1 MDWPELVSHDPRL
14 VSSWWTGRPYSVLL
28 ATGRAFDALEVSAF
42 LGVSTAGATR
52 RGPVAR
58 SSTGRWLLLVRPG
71 SDLHPE
77 LAGRPDVVL
86 HNAGSWI
93 PAPPT
98 PGPAGRMRWVVTP
111 SAVKWRL
118 PNPDSV
124 QAMVAEALPVLRV
137 ESGGLTLRAA

>member
-1 MDWPELVSHDPRL
+1 MRIRTRCGPRRLRLRHAALRYAEHGWDVLPGAYLTGDRFCCGPGCQTVACHPAWMDWPELASHDPRL

-71 SDLHPE
+71 S
-77 LAGRPDVVL
+77 
-86 HNAGSWI
+86 
-93 PAPPT
+93 
-98 PGPAGRMRWVVTP
+98 
-111 SAVKWRL
+111 
-118 PNPDSV
+118 
-124 QAMVAEALPVLRV
+124 
-137 ESGGLTLRAA
+137 